1 MKPARF
7 FHNEIL
13 SFVLLIGYVN
23 NECKLY
29 SQRFTF
35 INLSPYEMNI
45 DVVEFDFCTACILA

>member
-1 MKPARF
+1 MKPAIF

-13 SFVLLIGYVN
+13 SFVLLIGYFN

-29 SQRFTF
+29 SQMLTF